1 MIAPADLIAGKVIAY
16 HQRRGRPKSG
26 TDWRDLGLLL
36 LTFPDL
42 KRDPGPVRD
51 RLVAAGA
58 DPPVMA
64 VWAELVAQEIE
75 GDLLRTPRRA
85 RRFLTEPANI
95 GGQTKSRNLFSTSM
109 GTGSPMTSVASP
121 TSPETSFS

>member
-1 MIAPADLIAGKVIAY
+1 VLVIAPADLIAGKVIAY

-26 TDWRDLGLLL
+26 TDWRDLAMLL
-36 LTFPDL
+36 LTFLDL

-64 VWAELVAQEIE
+64 VWEDLVAQEIQ
-75 GDLLRTPRRA
+75 
-85 RRFLTEPANI
+85 PADED
-95 GGQTKSRNLFSTSM
+95 GEF
-109 GTGSPMTSVASP
+109 
-121 TSPETSFS
+121 